1 MLQTLPDSIGV
12 NEQKQF
18 IQEHYKESLY
28 LQEKF
33 TLNLIKLPILVKIKP
48 LTSEIKFAFNRN
60 AVQSRGDNV
69 FIYNPWDKSLTANYF
84 WTVNSYQKI
93 LIQF

>member
-1 MLQTLPDSIGV
+1 M
-12 NEQKQF
+12 
-18 IQEHYKESLY
+18 
-28 LQEKF
+28 
-33 TLNLIKLPILVKIKP
+33 KIKP

-93 LIQF
+93 LIQFYNPLLTEINLTKINLIKRTPKNLNIK